1 MYSNINKS
9 KDTIIFIIFFIT
21 PDITYYDWYRIKAVN
36 LIEND
41 VTHISKFV
49 YIVIFVGCELE

>member
-21 PDITYYDWYRIKAVN
+21 SDIIYCDWYRIKVVN
-36 LIEND
+36 LIKND

>member
-1 MYSNINKS
+1 MYSDINKS
-9 KDTIIFIIFFIT
+9 KDTIFFIIFFIT
-21 PDITYYDWYRIKAVN
+21 LDITYYDWYRIKVVN

-49 YIVIFVGCELE
+49 IL